1 MFRKHPRGLAP
12 LFFTEMWERFSF
24 YIMLALLTLY
34 MEAPASQGG
43 LGFSTEWASQIYGMY
58 IGLIYFTPFFGGI
71 LADKVWGYG
80 RTIVAGGVAM
90 MAGHLALAGD
100 TIAFFFLGLSLLIIG
115 NGLFKPNI
123 STMLGNLYRDRND
136 LKDQGYNIFYMGIN
150 IGALIAPI
158 TATILKGYGW
168 HYAFGCASIGMALS
182 LLIFWWFRQSVADG
196 EVARFR
202 EKADA
207 EDETPVDLAVER
219 VRTRALWII
228 FAVVI
233 FFWMAFKQ
241 NGLTFIRWARDYTAP
256 LETPLGTLDFQK
268 DASIS
273 KSINPF
279 LVIALTPLL
288 VLVWDW
294 FRRSGREISTPKKMI
309 IGMVLTSLA
318 YVVMACG
325 GWSGGDERRQVVEKI
340 NELEAQSKAAAAAGT
355 EATEATKAE
364 IAERK
369 NVARVSIMWMVL
381 CNFFIT
387 LGELCISPMG
397 LSVVSKLAPKRSA
410 GIWMGG
416 WFVATSL
423 GNYLAGFLGM
433 FWDRLQPSG
442 FFLVLV
448 GTSLAAAAL
457 LILFLPKLEAA
468 MASLK
473 KPPQDD
479 VPHTPSVG
487 QAASLSGPI
496 DFTALPPKDRTTAG
510 PAGS

>member
-100 TIAFFFLGLSLLIIG
+100 TLGFFFLGLSLLIIG

-182 LLIFWWFRQSVADG
+182 LVIFWWFRQSVADG

-202 EKADA
+202 EKVDA
-207 EDETPVDLAVER
+207 ADETPVDPAVER

-241 NGLTFIRWARDYTAP
+241 NGLTLIRWARDYTAP
-256 LETPLGTLDFQK
+256 LDTPLGTLDFQK
-268 DASIS
+268 DASIT
-273 KSINPF
+273 KAINPF
-279 LVIALTPLL
+279 LVIAFTPLL
-288 VLVWDW
+288 VVVWEW
-294 FRRSGREISTPKKMI
+294 FKGSGREVSTPKKMI
-309 IGMVLTSLA
+309 VGMGLTAISCA
-318 YVVMACG
+318 VMAWG
-325 GWSGGDERRQVVEKI
+325 GFAGGDERRVVVEQIKQ
-340 NELEAQSKAAAAAGT
+340 LETQSKAAELSGAAAGT
-355 EATEATKAE
+355 AYKSE
-364 IAERK
+364 IAALK
-369 NVARVSIMWMVL
+369 DAARISVLWMVL
-381 CNFFIT
+381 SYFFIT

-397 LSVVSKLAPKRSA
+397 LSVVSKLAPRRSA

-468 MASLK
+468 MTSLK

-479 VPHTPSVG
+479 VPHTPSG
-487 QAASLSGPI
+487 MAST
-496 DFTALPPKDRTTAG
+496 DFTTLPPQDRVTAK
-510 PAGS
+510 PTGS